1 MPGGVEMLGR
11 VLVGRIVTTSDMTAA
26 AADPQMQPHTAAPQA
41 FLAAERAWR
50 DAADAGDVIT
60 TLCHRTRVRTHKT
73 SR

>member
-1 MPGGVEMLGR
+1 
-11 VLVGRIVTTSDMTAA
+11 
-26 AADPQMQPHTAAPQA
+26 MQPHTAAPQA